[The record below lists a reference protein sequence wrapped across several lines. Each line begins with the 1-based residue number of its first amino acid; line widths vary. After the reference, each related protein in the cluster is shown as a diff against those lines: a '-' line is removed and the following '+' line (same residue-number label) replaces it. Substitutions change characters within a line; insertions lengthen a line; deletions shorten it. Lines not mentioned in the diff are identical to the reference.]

1 MFVSWESTVGAGT
14 CSAVHAQCVCVCAG
28 TESSLDL
35 PSFCVMLCVVCCLKI
50 GRSRRHLH
58 FLRIITHAAPSRL
71 FEPVMQPPAALLC
84 AGLTE
89 PAESRCSLYT
99 CTSNLCICTNIH
111 LCFGGQLSLLGVLP
125 HPRRARRA

>member
-1 MFVSWESTVGAGT
+1 MEVVADSVVIVLGQEQDWTAQLGAVQDRG
-14 CSAVHAQCVCVCAG
+14 
-28 TESSLDL
+28 L
-35 PSFCVMLCVVCCLKI
+35 PSGV
-50 GRSRRHLH
+50 GRQGRQLH
-58 FLRIITHAAPSRL
+58 FFKIAVFAAPSRL
-71 FEPVMQPPAALLC
+71 FEPVMQPPAAWLC